1 MFAEEAQRVG
11 EVTRSGIM
19 DFTAQC
25 YELDQF
31 PPLGGLVKTRN
42 AESEIYA
49 LVFQAT
55 TDGVEPGRRPVAR
68 GKNENSEEAIYKSS
82 PQLQKLLKSEFGA
95 LVVGHKTNN
104 KIFHYLP
111 SRPAR
116 IHSFV
121 YLCPAQEVKEF
132 SQSFAFLN
140 TLLNN
145 TLPLPREELIAASLR
160 QMSQVQED
168 KHYFFILAGK
178 HLATLLSGDFN
189 QLKAILERIRQ

>member
-31 PPLGGLVKTRN
+31 PSLGRLVKTRN
-42 AESEIYA
+42 SESEIYA

-55 TDGVEPGRRPVAR
+55 TASFEPGRRPVAR

-168 KHYFFILAGK
+168 THYFFISAGK

-189 QLKAILERIRQ
+189 QLKAILERIRK